1 MPFAA
6 VGLAPPR
13 APKAG
18 PVPNSVPTLSPP
30 VNPPVS
36 QRRSHRARP
45 RQPALLSRYL
55 GYVGYFVGTGLISG
69 AVVHHP
75 LDPARYTVIG
85 LAGAAL
91 FLVAAL
97 AAELRRPG
105 RTSVGR
111 LLLVLGSS
119 LALSFGIGMLSG
131 GLQHFED
138 FPARAAALIP
148 SGLLL
153 SFLAYTV
160 KEADRPVRRILGLP
174 GLVVL
179 VAAVLAYG
187 GLNRLAAGMA
197 VPADG
202 HSHSHGAEVEE
213 HPASATPAATPSAVV
228 PSAAPSVAPPV
239 APSVAPSPSKS
250 GHFADGHQ
258 H

>member
-1 MPFAA
+1 MPS
-6 VGLAPPR
+6 
-13 APKAG
+13 
-18 PVPNSVPTLSPP
+18 SVPTLSHP
-30 VNPPVS
+30 VNPPVP

-45 RQPALLSRYL
+45 KQPALLSRYL

-91 FLVAAL
+91 FLVAAI
-97 AAELRRPG
+97 AAELGGPG
-105 RTSVGR
+105 RPSAGR

-138 FPARAAALIP
+138 FPARAAVLIP
-148 SGLLL
+148 AGLLL

-160 KEADRPVRRILGLP
+160 KEADRPARRILGLP
-174 GLVVL
+174 GVVVL
-179 VAAVLAYG
+179 VATVLAFG
-187 GLNRLAAGMA
+187 GLRQLAAGIGQ
-197 VPADG
+197 PADG
-202 HSHSHGAEVEE
+202 HSHSHGVEADPP
-213 HPASATPAATPSAVV
+213 PAPATPSGPVTPAVVAPPVVPSAV
-228 PSAAPSVAPPV
+228 PSAAPS
-239 APSVAPSPSKS
+239 PSRT